1 MTLNTREWNLL
12 VATVL
17 VILLGSTWMLGGDK
31 LTEWRELRDSR
42 ANLELQKRRHESKI
56 GRKDDLM
63 RRLDVVKLVLPQH
76 GLKQDLKSDF
86 MQRIQN
92 LADKSLVTVEK
103 LDSDNEKA
111 VGDSGL
117 FKMAVKVNWKGALK
131 ELVPFLYDLQSQGA
145 VMDVRDLSVKS
156 DNTGMLKGTLAVD
169 FAYSRSD
176 SMPAPATT
184 TPTPMETVVEPV
196 ASPSVDAP
204 TVVTNAAPSTVPEAA
219 PKILPP
225 PPGVESAGPVLPGTP
240 PPAQPAF
247 PATPGTRRDNPPN
260 PVILPSMSP
269 VPAGVTN
276 SLPRPVPAPATLPAA
291 APTPPA
297 SSPTVLPPAT
307 PSPNPVENP

>member
-17 VILLGSTWMLGGDK
+17 VILIGSTWMLGGDK
-31 LTEWRELRDSR
+31 LTEWQELRDSR

-103 LDSDNEKA
+103 LDSDNEKS

-156 DNTGMLKGTLAVD
+156 DSSGQLKGNLAVD

-176 SMPAPATT
+176 SA
-184 TPTPMETVVEPV
+184 PTPAVSIPSPMEAVAEPVEP
-196 ASPSVDAP
+196 ASSLGA
-204 TVVTNAAPSTVPEAA
+204 TVVTNTAPISVPEAA
-219 PKILPP
+219 PSIFPP
-225 PPGVESAGPVLPGTP
+225 PPGSESSGAVLPGTP
-240 PPAQPAF
+240 PPAMPAF
-247 PATPGTRRDNPPN
+247 PGSPNNPADKLPEPTFPPAIRPNPPG
-260 PVILPSMSP
+260 
-269 VPAGVTN
+269 ATN
-276 SLPRPVPAPATLPAA
+276 VLPRPPPAPVSIPDA

-297 SSPTVLPPAT
+297 PAPTVLPPAT